1 MNLLNGRK
9 VDKSPTSFVIPPR
22 SNPIRGERE
31 AVKNLPFVF
40 FWGGGDLISIIC
52 AGFLEYSE
60 INKHFKHLWKRGK
73 VRTFYTF
80 L

>member
-31 AVKNLPFVF
+31 ALKNLPF
-40 FWGGGDLISIIC
+40 FWGGGDPISIIF